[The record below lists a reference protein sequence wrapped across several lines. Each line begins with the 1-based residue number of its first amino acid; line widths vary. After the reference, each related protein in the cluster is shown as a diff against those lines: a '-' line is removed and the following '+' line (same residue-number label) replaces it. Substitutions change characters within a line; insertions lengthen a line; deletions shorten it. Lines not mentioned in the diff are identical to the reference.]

1 MPVVQSGHIIFI
13 AGLFEILAQALKG
26 PFPQQ
31 YRDYIPYVMLVL
43 GLFLG
48 LGLAIYYGG
57 EPVAGL
63 FEGFFGA
70 ASAMGFY
77 KLAEKIPVVNAAFG
91 SRGWVGDN
99 Q

>member
-1 MPVVQSGHIIFI
+1 MPAVQSEHILFI
-13 AGLFEILAQALKG
+13 AGLFEVLVQALKG

-48 LGLAIYYGG
+48 LGLAMYYGG

-77 KLAEKIPVVNAAFG
+77 KLAEKVPMANAVFG
-91 SRGWVGDN
+91 SRGWLRDN
-99 Q
+99 R